1 MATQTP
7 SRFGAAR
14 GAAALLVFFLAAF
27 VFVATAGAAS
37 PTSSRRGPMTPA
49 PAAVPADTPVIP
61 PAASA
66 PAPAAAAPAA
76 SSAKLGLCQCISDR
90 QALDFTCPGSAQAC
104 QSSCGQHFAFS
115 PQVECRL
122 DKH

>member
-7 SRFGAAR
+7 PRYGAAR
-14 GAAALLVFFLAAF
+14 GAAALLVFYLAAL
-27 VFVATAGAAS
+27 VFVAAAGAAS
-37 PTSSRRGPMTPA
+37 PTSSHRGPMTPA
-49 PAAVPADTPVIP
+49 PAAVPADTP
-61 PAASA
+61 AT
-66 PAPAAAAPAA
+66 APAAAAAPATAALAA

-115 PQVECRL
+115 PQVECRI
-122 DKH
+122 DRH